1 MAAAVSL
8 NSDLVTRSV
17 NFHGHALLKQLTTD
31 HPKDITQLNLK
42 EVNYAAYKA
51 HLLEFC
57 NERKMHTKELHDFI
71 SKKAEHLFVSS
82 ELYPWV
88 EEDMDEYGVKD
99 RYDHLPPLE
108 YFWKLSKKA
117 REELFYKNVKRG
129 DLLFVQVTG
138 HVNELV
144 SAVRVQ
150 ATMGFVTRDLHN
162 THIKAHL
169 RVEDTDPEPADC
181 DTLGRYLTRTRL
193 LVEVLEVDPADEYI
207 RVGAKGVAI
216 PAHLKDK
223 VVLGKAKVS
232 DRPPVVDVMEGRTRQ
247 CYDECLRKLKSFT
260 NPRSVR
266 HLAGKLGVDIF
277 SQSSLMYT
285 LRSKFPEQEMY
296 KPLRRAQ
303 MARWAHKSVAE
314 GVAFFKKGQ
323 HEEAF
328 QCLGKALH
336 IDEENVEAYVAKGA
350 LLANLGRFEKAVED
364 FQKALKYN
372 PTHSN
377 ARKYICETLVEL
389 GKQLEEDQKT
399 EEAEK
404 KYKQCLE
411 INSTHKAAKDALS
424 ALERKLGR
432 VPEPEEPRT
441 VLRDL
446 IDMEEEFKR
455 KRNDSESSNKSS
467 RARSLSPLSKKMAQQ
482 EGQWHPPPNINTTS
496 SFLGTTSVSSMGGSL
511 PGHEYTYPV
520 ANWQSSTVTPNMG
533 MMGVMPPLNVPP
545 PGYPHYPV
553 QGSSS
558 AVPCSNRE
566 DEEYKARVEK
576 FLKDIEGSR
585 PLEKKDRSKKRYR
598 KDSESRSRQKHS
610 RARKKKKTNKS
621 NSSYSGSSSSSRSR
635 SRSSSS
641 SSSDTSSSDQSYSS
655 HSSKSNSKS
664 KSSSKKHKHKKSQK
678 KKKEKKSNKVEKSS
692 KREHK
697 KSESSSLKTSEV
709 SKVEEEAIPGLDSLE
724 EKLSA
729 YFKKVEASQ
738 REDSAKDSEIQN
750 ENEMKNYKQGICMS
764 LKPQQISVSTSSFK
778 KVHPAFRESDEDLE
792 ENASH
797 FIDMARKCG
806 KLEKLQLSLKIPKS
820 NFEISEIIPAN
831 SKERSRSPGGKTCHS
846 KAGSHKSFSRSRTRS
861 RSNSR
866 NREESPD
873 RRSRGRTCTKSKSPP
888 YHHERDDSH
897 RKYRGKSARESQ
909 SLEKGKHN
917 NQNSSGL
924 GHLMLHDCEKKIE
937 AAKSR
942 LGAEIDYEVVEN
954 TFSKSKLK
962 RWNADSSDS
971 PPYSKFSRT
980 KTPNRWD
987 SSYSRTSGNWESS
1000 RPKTPSRWDSSRP
1013 KTPSRWD
1020 SSRPKT
1026 PSRWDSRPKTPSR
1039 WDSSRPKT
1047 PSRWDSSRPKT
1058 PSRWDSS
1065 RPKTPSRWDSS
1076 RPKTPSRWDSS
1087 RPKTPSRWDSS
1098 RPKTPSRWDSSRPK
1112 TPSRWDSSRPK
1123 TPSRWDSSRPKT
1135 PSRWDSSRP
1144 KTPSRWSSSRP
1155 KTPSKWDSH
1164 RTSRWYSSQSRSPSK
1179 HEPMS
1184 PERWESSLHHKSSRS
1199 PSSVQKSSPEIK
1211 NESRSPDRSAR
1222 FGKWDEENG
1231 KPDDPKIGNT
1241 LKEMESFVE
1250 TAKQKKLEAMKER
1263 NKEFLKPSVD

>member
-1 MAAAVSL
+1 MPL
-8 NSDLVTRSV
+8 W
-17 NFHGHALLKQLTTD
+17 
-31 HPKDITQLNLK
+31 
-42 EVNYAAYKA
+42 EY
-51 HLLEFC
+51 
-57 NERKMHTKELHDFI
+57 RKYIRLSCI
-71 SKKAEHLFVSS
+71 SIRGKKAEHLFVSS

-108 YFWKLSKKA
+108 YFWKLSVKA
-117 REELFYKNVKRG
+117 REDLFYKNVKRG

-138 HVNELV
+138 HINELV
-144 SAVRVQ
+144 SSVRVQ

-162 THIKAHL
+162 TYIKAHL
-169 RVEDTDPEPADC
+169 RVEDTDPDPADC

-216 PAHLKDK
+216 PSHFKNK

-232 DRPPVVDVMEGRTRQ
+232 DRPPVVDIMEGRTRQ
-247 CYDECLRKLKSFT
+247 AYDESLKKLKSFT
-260 NPRSVR
+260 NPRSIR

-277 SQSSLMYT
+277 SQSSLMFT
-285 LRSKFPEQEMY
+285 LRCKFPEQEMY

-389 GKQLEEDQKT
+389 GKQLEEEQKT

-404 KYKQCLE
+404 KYKQCLD

-424 ALERKLGR
+424 ALDRKLGR
-432 VPEPEEPRT
+432 VPEPEEVQT

-446 IDMEEEFKR
+446 IDMETDFKR
-455 KRNDSESSNKSS
+455 KRNDSESSTKSS

-482 EGQWHPPPNINTTS
+482 EGQWQPPPNINTTS
-496 SFLGTTSVSSMGGSL
+496 SFLGNTSVSSMGVGV
-511 PGHEYTYPV
+511 PGREYTYPM
-520 ANWQSSTVTPNMG
+520 ANWQSSTVAPNVG
-533 MMGVMPPLNVPP
+533 MMGSVPACYAPP
-545 PGYPHYPV
+545 PSAYQHFPV
-553 QGSSS
+553 QGSSG
-558 AVPCSNRE
+558 VPCSNRE

-585 PLEKKDRSKKRYR
+585 PTEKKERNKKRYR
-598 KDSESRSRQKHS
+598 KESESRSRQKHS
-610 RARKKKKTNKS
+610 REARKKKKSNKS

-635 SRSSSS
+635 SSSSTT
-641 SSSDTSSSDQSYSS
+641 SSSDTNSDHSYSS

-678 KKKEKKSNKVEKSS
+678 KKKEKKSSKVEKPS

-697 KSESSSLKTSEV
+697 KSESSSVKTAEV

-738 REDSAKDSEIQN
+738 REGSSKDSEIQN

-778 KVHPAFRESDEDLE
+778 RVHPAFRESDEDLD

-797 FIDMARKCG
+797 VIDMARKYG
-806 KLEKLQLSLKIPKS
+806 RLEKLQLSLKIPKS
-820 NFEISEIIPAN
+820 NFEMSEIMPADG
-831 SKERSRSPGGKTCHS
+831 KERSRSPKGKTSYS
-846 KAGSHKSFSRSRTRS
+846 KARSHKSFSRSRS
-861 RSNSR
+861 RSQSSSR
-866 NREESPD
+866 SSKKSPD
-873 RRSRGRTCTKSKSPP
+873 RRSRGRTRTKSQSPP
-888 YHHERDDSH
+888 YHYEHVDSH
-897 RKYRGKSARESQ
+897 RKYKVKSTRENQSLDRGKY
-909 SLEKGKHN
+909 N
-917 NQNSSGL
+917 NQNSGF
-924 GHLMLHDCEKKIE
+924 GHLMPHDFEKKIE

-942 LGAEIDYEVVEN
+942 LGAEIEYEVVEN
-954 TFSKSKLK
+954 TFSKSRPR
-962 RWNADSSDS
+962 RWNTDSSGS

-987 SSYSRTSGNWESS
+987 SSHSRTSSKWDNARPKTPNRWDSSRPKTPSKWDSS

-1026 PSRWDSRPKTPSR
+1026 PSRWDSSRPKTPNR

-1076 RPKTPSRWDSS
+1076 RPKTPNKWGSS
-1087 RPKTPSRWDSS
+1087 RPKTPSRWESQ
-1098 RPKTPSRWDSSRPK
+1098 KT
-1112 TPSRWDSSRPK
+1112 
-1123 TPSRWDSSRPKT
+1123 
-1135 PSRWDSSRP
+1135 
-1144 KTPSRWSSSRP
+1144 
-1155 KTPSKWDSH
+1155 
-1164 RTSRWYSSQSRSPSK
+1164 RWYSSWSRSPSR
-1179 HEPMS
+1179 HEPVS
-1184 PERWESSLHHKSSRS
+1184 PDRWESSLPFKSNKS
-1199 PSSVQKSSPEIK
+1199 PSSVQRSPERK
-1211 NESRSPDRSAR
+1211 NESKSPDRSAR

-1231 KPDDPKIGNT
+1231 RTDDPKIGNT

>member
-1 MAAAVSL
+1 
-8 NSDLVTRSV
+8 
-17 NFHGHALLKQLTTD
+17 
-31 HPKDITQLNLK
+31 
-42 EVNYAAYKA
+42 
-51 HLLEFC
+51 
-57 NERKMHTKELHDFI
+57 
-71 SKKAEHLFVSS
+71 
-82 ELYPWV
+82 
-88 EEDMDEYGVKD
+88 
-99 RYDHLPPLE
+99 
-108 YFWKLSKKA
+108 
-117 REELFYKNVKRG
+117 
-129 DLLFVQVTG
+129 
-138 HVNELV
+138 
-144 SAVRVQ
+144 
-150 ATMGFVTRDLHN
+150 MGFVTRDLHN
-162 THIKAHL
+162 TYIKAHL
-169 RVEDTDPEPADC
+169 RVEDTEPDPADC

-216 PAHLKDK
+216 PSHFKDK
-223 VVLGKAKVS
+223 VVLGKAKVT
-232 DRPPVVDVMEGRTRQ
+232 DRPPVVDIMEGRTRQ
-247 CYDECLRKLKSFT
+247 AYDESLKKLQSFT
-260 NPRSVR
+260 NPRSIR

-277 SQSSLMYT
+277 SQSSLMFT
-285 LRSKFPEQEMY
+285 LRCKFPEQEMY

-424 ALERKLGR
+424 ALDRKLGR
-432 VPEPEEPRT
+432 VPEPEEVQT

-446 IDMEEEFKR
+446 IDMEKEFKR
-455 KRNDSESSNKSS
+455 KRNDSESSTKST

-482 EGQWHPPPNINTTS
+482 EGQWQPPPNINTTS
-496 SFLGTTSVSSMGGSL
+496 SFLGNTSASSVGVGVT
-511 PGHEYTYPV
+511 GQEYTYPM
-520 ANWQSSTVTPNMG
+520 ANWQSSTVAPNVG
-533 MMGVMPPLNVPP
+533 MMGSVPACYAPP
-545 PGYPHYPV
+545 PSAYQHFPV
-553 QGSSS
+553 QGSSG
-558 AVPCSNRE
+558 VPCSNRE

-585 PLEKKDRSKKRYR
+585 PTEKKERSKKRYR
-598 KDSESRSRQKHS
+598 KESESRSRQKHS
-610 RARKKKKTNKS
+610 REARKKKKTNKS

-635 SRSSSS
+635 SSSSTT
-641 SSSDTSSSDQSYSS
+641 SSSDTNSDHSYSS

-678 KKKEKKSNKVEKSS
+678 KKKEKKSSKVEKPS

-697 KSESSSLKTSEV
+697 KSESSSVKTAEV

-738 REDSAKDSEIQN
+738 REGSSKDSEIQN

-778 KVHPAFRESDEDLE
+778 KVHPAFRESDEDLD

-797 FIDMARKCG
+797 VIDMARKCG

-820 NFEISEIIPAN
+820 NLEMSEIMPADG
-831 SKERSRSPGGKTCHS
+831 KERSSSPKGRTSYS
-846 KAGSHKSFSRSRTRS
+846 KARSHKSFSRSRS
-861 RSNSR
+861 RSQSSSR
-866 NREESPD
+866 SVKKSPD
-873 RRSRGRTCTKSKSPP
+873 RRSRGRTHTKSKSPP
-888 YHHERDDSH
+888 YHYEHVDSH
-897 RKYRGKSARESQ
+897 RKYKVKSTRENQSVDRGKY
-909 SLEKGKHN
+909 N
-917 NQNSSGL
+917 NQNSGY
-924 GHLMLHDCEKKIE
+924 GHLMPHDFEKKIE

-954 TFSKSKLK
+954 TFNKSRLR
-962 RWNADSSDS
+962 RWNTDSSGS

-987 SSYSRTSGNWESS
+987 SSHSRTSGKWDNARPKTPSRWDSSRPKTPNKWDSSRPKTPNKWDSSRPKTPNKWDSSRPKTPNKWDSS

-1026 PSRWDSRPKTPSR
+1026 PNR

-1135 PSRWDSSRP
+1135 PSKWGSSRP
-1144 KTPSRWSSSRP
+1144 KTPSRWESQ
-1155 KTPSKWDSH
+1155 KT
-1164 RTSRWYSSQSRSPSK
+1164 RWYSSWSRSPSR
-1179 HEPMS
+1179 HELVS
-1184 PERWESSLHHKSSRS
+1184 PDRWESSLPFKSNKS
-1199 PSSVQKSSPEIK
+1199 PSSVQRSPDRK
-1211 NESRSPDRSAR
+1211 NESKSPDRSAR

-1231 KPDDPKIGNT
+1231 RTDDPKIGNT

-1250 TAKQKKLEAMKER
+1250 SAKQKKLEAMKER